1 MNLNLHNFII
11 LINIQ
16 ADLFTGDFNPVKMR
30 EFIKLGDQVLE
41 IGSGLERCGE
51 TLMKPDRSLPP
62 LSATSRIIDPDG
74 LSLLAGE
81 VVPDHSCLVFCATK
95 KNCESVAQLISRNP
109 PANLLDCKK
118 EEKYKLMKA
127 LQVNTLFFIY
137 SQFYCRMLHSE

>member
-95 KNCESVAQLISRNP
+95 KNCEQCLNSSSSTYQP
-109 PANLLDCKK
+109 
-118 EEKYKLMKA
+118 
-127 LQVNTLFFIY
+127 IY
-137 SQFYCRMLHSE
+137 SIARRRRKIS